1 MAFERRFFVVRKLK
15 GTYLALR
22 EVSASIKARM
32 TPITLPS
39 RVDEAI
45 AAFINQVREVNP
57 KVPGELIERAY
68 RFSWNAHKD
77 QTRKSGEPFLAH
89 PVSVALILA
98 QQKLDAVTIA
108 AGLLHDVL
116 EDTSVTREAIQ
127 QEFGEEILLLVEGVT
142 KIQKF
147 QMKSRQDRQA
157 ETYRKMLL
165 SMAEDIRVIIIK
177 FADRLHNLRTLK
189 YLEPDKIT
197 AIAAETLDIYAPL
210 AHRLGMAKIKW
221 ELEDLAFKYLYPQE
235 YKDIVSKVIA
245 TRDDR
250 EVLIESFAEPLR
262 KSLMHE
268 GIEATVVGR
277 PKHFYSIY
285 RKMIQRNKP
294 FEEVFDLLAL
304 RVITHTVGDCYHAL
318 GVIHSLWRP
327 IQDRFKDY
335 ISVPK
340 SNGYQS
346 LHTTVFGE
354 NGAILEIQIRTREM
368 NQVAEE
374 GIAAHWLYK
383 ENNGEK
389 PSKDDSALN
398 WLKNLIEWQKDLTD
412 STEFYEF
419 FKIDL
424 FHAEIFIF
432 TPKGDLIS
440 LSKGAIVIDFAF
452 AVHTALGLHC
462 IGAKV
467 DGKIEP
473 INRVLKSGETVEILQ
488 SASKKPSA
496 DWLREVKTPKAR
508 TAIRRWLTTTGR
520 QESIELGKKI
530 VGAGYKKIPSGAPF
544 VDHVPSLLQYLGV
557 TNLDRLYE
565 LVGIG
570 ELPVSRVMRYFQSRN
585 IKRFVPS
592 RMVSKLISTFKGKS
606 KGVLVGGVDNL
617 MIRFAQCCNPIP
629 GDPIIGFVTRGR
641 GISIHRGDCPNVD
654 LFKDNEERRIHVS
667 WDEGDLK
674 QYSVSLQVMAED
686 RPGLLHE
693 IAEAFTASGANVVEA
708 SLKTLQHHANGI
720 FKIEIQNR
728 NQLKQI
734 FRRIQKTKGVERISR
749 TKPPIEMNDAEE
761 MNDNG

>member
-1 MAFERRFFVVRKLK
+1 MSTIAILSTIDESVARF
-15 GTYLALR
+15 
-22 EVSASIKARM
+22 IK
-32 TPITLPS
+32 
-39 RVDEAI
+39 
-45 AAFINQVREVNP
+45 QVQEVNP
-57 KVPGELIERAY
+57 KVRTDIIERAY
-68 RFSWNAHKD
+68 RFSWMAHKD

-89 PVSVALILA
+89 PASVALILA
-98 QQKLDAVTIA
+98 EQKLDSVTIA

-116 EDTSVTREAIQ
+116 EDTTITKETIKN
-127 QEFGEEILLLVEGVT
+127 EFGEEIALLVDGVT
-142 KIQKF
+142 KIQQF
-147 QMKSRQDRQA
+147 QMKSRQERQA

-189 YLEPDKIT
+189 YLEPDKIA

-221 ELEDLAFKYLYPQE
+221 ELEDLAFKFLYAQE
-235 YKDIVSKVIA
+235 YKDIVSKVVA
-245 TRDDR
+245 SRDER

-262 KSLMHE
+262 KRLQE
-268 GIEATVVGR
+268 ENIEATVIGR

-285 RKMIQRNKP
+285 RKMVQRSKP
-294 FEEVFDLLAL
+294 FEGVYDLLAI
-304 RVITHTVGDCYHAL
+304 RVITTSVKACYHAL

-335 ISVPK
+335 ISTPK

-354 NGAILEIQIRTREM
+354 KGTILEIQIRTWEM
-368 NQVAEE
+368 NQIAEE

-383 ENNGEK
+383 ENGDFEK
-389 PSKDDSALN
+389 ASTDDSALN

-424 FHAEIFIF
+424 FHAEIFVF

-440 LSKGAIVIDFAF
+440 LAKGATVLDFAF

-473 INRVLKSGETVEILQ
+473 INRSLKSGETVEILQ

-508 TAIRRWLTTTGR
+508 SAIRRWLKTTGR
-520 QESIELGKKI
+520 QESIELGRKI
-530 VGAGYKKIPSGAPF
+530 VSTSYKKLRLSAPF
-544 VDHVPSLLQYLGV
+544 IDHVAPLLQFLGV

-565 LVGIG
+565 LVGSG
-570 ELPVSRVMRYFQSRN
+570 DLPISRVMRYFQPKN
-585 IKRFVPS
+585 IKRSVPS
-592 RMVSKLISTFKGKS
+592 QMVSRLIRTFSGKS
-606 KGVLVGGVDNL
+606 KGVLVGGTDNL
-617 MIRFAQCCNPIP
+617 MVRFARCCNPVP
-629 GDPIIGFVTRGR
+629 GDEIIGFVTRGR
-641 GISIHRGDCPNVD
+641 GISIHRLDCPNVG
-654 LFKDNEERRIHVS
+654 LFQDNEERKIQVS
-667 WDEGDLK
+667 WDDRDLNK
-674 QYSVSLQVMAED
+674 YVIPLQITGED

-708 SLKTLQHHANGI
+708 ILKSAQQNANGI
-720 FKIEIQNR
+720 FKIEIQNK

-734 FRRIQKTKGVERISR
+734 FRRIQKIKGIHQVTR
-749 TKPPIEMNDAEE
+749 TKNLIDITDVEDTNENE
-761 MNDNG
+761 